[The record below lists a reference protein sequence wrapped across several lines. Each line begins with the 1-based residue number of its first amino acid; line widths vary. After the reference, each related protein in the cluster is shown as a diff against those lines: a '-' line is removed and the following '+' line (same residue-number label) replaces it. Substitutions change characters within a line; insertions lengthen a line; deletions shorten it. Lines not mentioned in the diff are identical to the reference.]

1 MEWIMGALSF
11 VCGIGFGLL
20 AMPVIAPSAARRQV
34 KKINPDLLPKKVVCP
49 LPPLPA
55 MPPPPSLISE
65 YAPRPTRAA
74 GVRKSP
80 STEKLMAVWWQAK
93 IDSVARAPLHQT
105 AADDALQPRPPTGNA
120 GVPRSTRDLLPSSTE
135 KLMAV
140 WWQAKIDSVARAPL
154 HQTAADDALQPRPP
168 TGNAAV
174 PRSTRDLLPSIKW
187 GSEVDSR
194 TENVAHGYQGEGPH
208 NELLQQEAA
217 ALSVSHQPRQLG
229 DAGGDAPGLVSGE
242 ELRGPGVPSLL
253 QRAAIIAFA
262 LASNSP
268 GQAVGAARPGIF
280 QSLGRARARVR
291 AGREFLSV
299 GAGREPI
306 LLRGSV
312 AVSTPL
318 NYDVLSIH

>member
-34 KKINPDLLPKKVVCP
+34 KKINPDLLPTKVVCP

-55 MPPPPSLISE
+55 MPPPPPLISE

-120 GVPRSTRDLLPSSTE
+120 
-135 KLMAV
+135 
-140 WWQAKIDSVARAPL
+140 
-154 HQTAADDALQPRPP
+154 
-168 TGNAAV
+168 AV

-187 GSEVDSR
+187 GSEVNSR

-242 ELRGPGVPSLL
+242 ELRRRAASRLLLGIDVGQRLPVVIADDEAGVGLLGGPRRREAADGHRV
-253 QRAAIIAFA
+253 RAIIACCR
-262 LASNSP
+262 LRRRLLC
-268 GQAVGAARPGIF
+268 VG
-280 QSLGRARARVR
+280 L
-291 AGREFLSV
+291 REYHV
-299 GAGREPI
+299 
-306 LLRGSV
+306 GSV
-312 AVSTPL
+312 DIRFGRCRREHSV
-318 NYDVLSIH
+318 D

>member
-34 KKINPDLLPKKVVCP
+34 KKINPDLLPTKVVCP

-55 MPPPPSLISE
+55 MPPPPPLISE

-120 GVPRSTRDLLPSSTE
+120 
-135 KLMAV
+135 
-140 WWQAKIDSVARAPL
+140 
-154 HQTAADDALQPRPP
+154 
-168 TGNAAV
+168 AV

-187 GSEVDSR
+187 GSEVNSR

-242 ELRGPGVPSLL
+242 ELRGPGVPSLR

-299 GAGREPI
+299 GTGASRSCSGAQWQSPPHLTTTFFPSTSTAWAQPEPCFPANLPVPPI
-306 LLRGSV
+306 DFHS
-312 AVSTPL
+312 PL
-318 NYDVLSIH
+318 SAPGAK

>member
-34 KKINPDLLPKKVVCP
+34 KKINPDLLPTKVVCP

-55 MPPPPSLISE
+55 MPPPPPLISE

-80 STEKLMAVWWQAK
+80 
-93 IDSVARAPLHQT
+93 
-105 AADDALQPRPPTGNA
+105 
-120 GVPRSTRDLLPSSTE
+120 STE

-242 ELRGPGVPSLL
+242 ELRGPGVPSLR
-253 QRAAIIAFA
+253 QRAASA
-262 LASNSP
+262 L
-268 GQAVGAARPGIF
+268 GTGVGGP
-280 QSLGRARARVR
+280 LGRRPRRCQIPFAFK
-291 AGREFLSV
+291 GLE
-299 GAGREPI
+299 GAGRMASRRSPDDLDD
-306 LLRGSV
+306 LLQFDRRELGHDLV
-312 AVSTPL
+312 HAL
-318 NYDVLSIH
+318 LIE